1 MKRIALCLTLIFSLF
16 FLTSCQDKPTLV
28 QADEFIMLSLDFS
41 RTGVVTQSIKFSVNS
56 EYIDE
61 LSNNLEEDSF
71 KSNLIKEINNI
82 RNEFLFS
89 YTLFYIQNPN
99 ENFKLN
105 QGLLLTDVTFDVSN
119 DTIGFDIIFTSMS
132 SWNYYHSSSNSTS
145 EKDNLDKGNI
155 FLTKNVSEGVFPF
168 SSLVSISE
176 SEKMLVG
183 ERYRQKY
190 IESANG
196 LSFYN
201 LLKSEYNPSFI
212 YNYSTSYSNIHSN
225 SNYELKD
232 SSGQYHHVWLV
243 EYDNLDENN
252 SILLY
257 NYTINYGMWYLL
269 ALLIVAIPTTIFVCF
284 YLIKEK
290 QQNSYKFSKKIKL
303 NR

>member
-1 MKRIALCLTLIFSLF
+1 M
-16 FLTSCQDKPTLV
+16 V
-28 QADEFIMLSLDFS
+28 QAEDYILLSLDFS
-41 RTGVVTQSIKFSVNS
+41 RTGTVTQSIKFSVNS
-56 EYIDE
+56 KHIKE
-61 LSNNLEEDSF
+61 LSNDLENF
-71 KSNLIKEINNI
+71 KSNLIKEVNNI

-105 QGLLLTDVTFDVSN
+105 QGLLLTDVTFDQSN
-119 DTIGFDIIFTSMS
+119 DTIGFDIIFTSLP
-132 SWNYYHSSSNSTS
+132 SWNYYHSSSNSSS
-145 EKDNLDKGNI
+145 ENDNLNKGNI
-155 FLTKNVSEGVFPF
+155 FFTKNLSEGIFPF
-168 SSLVSISE
+168 SSSVLINE

-201 LLKSEYNPSFI
+201 LLKSEYKPSFI
-212 YNYSTSYSNIHSN
+212 YNYSTPYSNIHSN
-225 SNYELKD
+225 SNYEFKD
-232 SSGQYHHVWLV
+232 SAGQYHHVWLV

-290 QQNSYKFSKKIKL
+290 QQNSYKFSKKIKI